1 MNNLLPMLLPL
12 FSTNLLPILLCA
24 AAGFV
29 VTKFIDLQ
37 PKTVSRVIFYL
48 FSPCLV
54 FQLLASSELER
65 AAVMQT
71 VGYAVVASLLVGVLT
86 LILARLFKLD
96 RKTTVALLLGT
107 VFVNAGNY
115 GLSLNGFTYG
125 DEALAYASIYFVT
138 TGTLTYTLGVA
149 IASMGKASLKQ
160 SLINLLKFPTLY
172 AVLVG
177 ILFNNTGWQL
187 PISIERAVSTLAD
200 GAIPA
205 MLVMVGMQLASAK
218 LEGRISTLS
227 LATGIRLIAAPLIAY
242 GMSFLFALE
251 GPALQAGITQSSMPT
266 AVMTIVLATE
276 FDVRP
281 AFVSTIVAITTV
293 LSPLTLTPIIALLG
307 GT

>member
-1 MNNLLPMLLPL
+1 VTNLLSL

-29 VTKFIDLQ
+29 LTKIIDLE
-37 PKTVSRVIFYL
+37 PKTLSRVIFYL

-65 AAVMQT
+65 SAVMQI
-71 VGYAVVASLLVGVLT
+71 VGFAAVTTLLVGLVTFILT
-86 LILARLFKLD
+86 RLLKLD
-96 RKTTVALLLGT
+96 RNTTVAVLLAT

-125 DEALAYASIYFVT
+125 EEALAYASIYFVCS
-138 TGTLTYTLGVA
+138 GTLIYTLGVA

-160 SLINLLKFPTLY
+160 SLINLFKFPTLY

-177 ILFNNTGWQL
+177 ILFNSRGWQL
-187 PISIERAVSTLAD
+187 PVPIERAVDTLAD

-205 MLVMVGMQLASAK
+205 MLVVVGIQLAGAK
-218 LEGRISTLS
+218 LEGRISTLT
-227 LATGIRLIAAPLIAY
+227 LAAGIRLIAAPLIAY
-242 GMSFLFALE
+242 GMSLLFMLE
-251 GPALQAGITQSSMPT
+251 GPALQAGITQASMPT

-281 AFVSTIVAITTV
+281 AFVSTVVAITTI
-293 LSPLTLTPIIALLG
+293 LSPLTLTPLIALLG
-307 GT
+307 GS